1 VSEPLVT
8 DRVVSSVS
16 LIWYAGLLESA
27 ASALET
33 VNSDDPDSEESPHQQ
48 LVRDCRDAAEAA
60 RFRARRTTNNTT
72 N

>member
-1 VSEPLVT
+1 MSEPLPT

-27 ASALET
+27 ARALET
-33 VNSDDPDSEESPHQQ
+33 SEPEDPDSEESSQEQ
-48 LVRDCRDAAEAA
+48 LVRECREAAESA
-60 RFRARRTTNNTT
+60 RFRARRTTNNPK